1 METIPDGGVPQVSER
16 GAERLFAL
24 LLERG
29 YFHDPVAE
37 LRHSSSE
44 CFQETDADCSILRT
58 ACDRST
64 NESSH
69 CAETTSDSSQYAVS
83 VRHLQQKFLAWLEL
97 QSQVVSIPNA
107 TLNFGISEQQIKDR
121 IIRPLQQ
128 EQGDEDTEIIC
139 LSESVV
145 TTRSFLNHLVSVRLL
160 QALNEPSDDGVA
172 RGRRCILDVAGNV
185 FGVSPEMAW
194 NILRVIHPSDRPDNI
209 FLLSTASAKL
219 EWPEVTPASGAI
231 LSESLKS
238 RIAVTG
244 SYLIEYADSVCGA
257 FAILHEPVLLSE
269 FARSQGWAEVEWVKD
284 ILSASQGGEIDRGM
298 GSDYISSGVLQRERY
313 GLVPLRGTLT
323 LGNTLYVPHSFRQ
336 RYLQWARDRLVT
348 NGYLTKEECS
358 ANGIATSALGVTP
371 TTLDILGNYPESVA
385 SFEAIKEHLRGELPA
400 SATEETNVIVLSN
413 SVIFRPV
420 VVTPMITIVQEV
432 ISSNRWMELTDYV
445 PGPLSEFPEDITTLF
460 QTQVL
465 SSAAAYAK
473 NKYENSTSDS
483 GTENSSAAGATL
495 KLHKGRVVLFSAG
508 FGSAVSLKVV
518 PGLVESY
525 AAVRSKAILLE
536 VDLASIGALLV
547 HGDST
552 LQDRP
557 NISKHQSLV
566 LGEIQFGVFH
576 VDELMDAVLQFDK
589 SLSSL
594 SSAILNEWLVND
606 LVPLIDIENECRR
619 ATIVKLRSL
628 YHEKAATGTGFIAGA
643 LPPGE
648 YSAEAIE
655 VAFEDALCFPTACY
669 VLQLQSKFLKHA
681 VESQLDE
688 NDIQALN
695 TDMLAGFG
703 AEFTSRLTQ
712 YALFRNLADANSLH
726 FSTVN
731 GGAPVAYFQP
741 VNISCQRYPRI
752 CLSGNPPSVNPLR
765 KLEQLLPSGV
775 GPLVARQWAL
785 CGREC
790 YAAGAQIVSEE
801 EPNENVLDRV
811 TAFIAHVEESS
822 LTICGLPFKRLDK
835 KSEKATLSRRRAEL
849 VQLLALSTDMDLVID
864 VSIILCYQVVKN
876 LFVSGPSSI
885 LRGPVLRLLS
895 QERKM
900 SVDVLTALD
909 SLIECARSGDLE
921 EARLVRVNGVRRLVL
936 ERESSKK

>member
-1 METIPDGGVPQVSER
+1 METIPNGGVPQVSER

-29 YFHDPVAE
+29 YFHDPAAE
-37 LRHSSSE
+37 LRHSSE

-58 ACDRST
+58 SCDRST

-69 CAETTSDSSQYAVS
+69 CAETTNESSHYAVS

-97 QSQVVSIPNA
+97 QSQVVSIPDA
-107 TLNFGISEQQIKDR
+107 ALNFRISERQMKDR

-128 EQGDEDTEIIC
+128 EQVSKDTEIIC
-139 LSESVV
+139 LSEAVV

-172 RGRRCILDVAGNV
+172 RGRRFLHDVAETV
-185 FGVSPEMAW
+185 FNVSPETAW
-194 NILRVIHPSDRPDNI
+194 NILRTIHPSDRPDNI
-209 FLLSTASAKL
+209 FFLSTASAKL

-231 LSESLKS
+231 LGESLKS

-244 SYLIEYADSVCGA
+244 SYLIEYAESVCGV
-257 FAILHEPVLLSE
+257 FANLHEPVLLSE
-269 FARSQGWAEVEWVKD
+269 LARSQGWAEVEWVKD

-298 GSDYISSGVLQRERY
+298 GSDYISSVVLQRERH

-371 TTLDILGNYPESVA
+371 TTLDILGNYPESVE
-385 SFEAIKEHLRGELPA
+385 SFEAIKEHLRGAA
-400 SATEETNVIVLSN
+400 SATEETDVIVLSN

-432 ISSNRWMELTDYV
+432 ISSNRWTELTDYV

-473 NKYENSTSDS
+473 KKYENSTSDS

-518 PGLVESY
+518 PGLIESY
-525 AAVRSKAILLE
+525 AAARSKAILLE
-536 VDLASIGALLV
+536 VDLASFGALLV

-557 NISKHQSLV
+557 KISKHQSLV
-566 LGEIQFGVFH
+566 LGEVQFGVFH

-594 SSAILNEWLVND
+594 PSAILCEWLVND

-648 YSAEAIE
+648 YSAEAID

-681 VESQLDE
+681 VESPLDE

-703 AEFTSRLTQ
+703 TEFTSRLTQ

-726 FSTVN
+726 FSMVN

-741 VNISCQRYPRI
+741 VSISCQRYPRI

-790 YAAGAQIVSEE
+790 YTAGAQIVSEE
-801 EPNENVLDRV
+801 EPNENVLGRV
-811 TAFIAHVEESS
+811 TAFIAHVQESS

-835 KSEKATLSRRRAEL
+835 KSEKTTLSRRRAEL

-900 SVDVLTALD
+900 SADVLTALD

-921 EARLVRVNGVRRLVL
+921 EATLERVNIVRRLVL